1 MKTIQILFEGK
12 ISDERAAQIMQ
23 EEYSTKIK
31 DIPLIQIQDK
41 NTKETTLLN
50 ITKVEII
57 DDEYIL
63 GRKVKL

>member
-31 DIPLIQIQDK
+31 DIPLKGK
-41 NTKETTLLN
+41 N
-50 ITKVEII
+50 
-57 DDEYIL
+57 
-63 GRKVKL
+63 